1 MKQIVIKILVLVL
14 PLILSGFSKSF
25 PVKNHFY
32 HNLKIC
38 LDSIPKDTCIIYGMT
53 FEIVDNS
60 GTKGLKAIIRNGR
73 IKIMATDKPNI
84 KFRVIRYVFSITR
97 DEKTSS
103 IRTYGDLVSFLV
115 IDLLKDAQA
124 GDLFN
129 FEDIMIVDPNK
140 EILDNAVKPII
151 IKKL

>member
-25 PVKNHFY
+25 PAKHQFY
-32 HNLKIC
+32 HNIKIC
-38 LDSIPKDTCIIYGMT
+38 LDSVPSDTCMIYGMA

-60 GTKGLKAIIRNGR
+60 ETNGLKAIIKNGR
-73 IKIMATDKPNI
+73 VKIIAVDNPNL
-84 KFRVIRYVFSITR
+84 KFRVIRYVFSINR

-129 FEDIMIVDPNK
+129 FEDIIIVDPDK